1 MRGVRILCRWPLSGD
16 TVLVFTR
23 HIILLTKRYLHVT
36 KPKLEDRCQYP
47 TFHLINQ
54 FNMVF
59 IFVLTGMCWIHKR
72 SLWQNTIA
80 NVSINSLYIDSSR
93 NWYTSHVRALSK
105 ISITWWWVVI
115 GDINN
120 KKKIWFAVKMIKNV
134 NFQLIVLNSLRK
146 VCYLYSSSWK
156 DESELCW
163 SRPRRQTQWRAITL

>member
-1 MRGVRILCRWPLSGD
+1 MCGEGDSSVYGGKWSVMFNLLQPQLNTWGGVRILCRWPLSGD

-23 HIILLTKRYLHVT
+23 HIILLTISYGYNCTITRRYLHVT

-80 NVSINSLYIDSSR
+80 NVSINSLLFGKE
-93 NWYTSHVRALSK
+93 T
-105 ISITWWWVVI
+105 
-115 GDINN
+115 
-120 KKKIWFAVKMIKNV
+120 
-134 NFQLIVLNSLRK
+134 LIVRVIDIHLT
-146 VCYLYSSSWK
+146 
-156 DESELCW
+156 SEPSVKL
-163 SRPRRQTQWRAITL
+163 A